1 MQTKSSQS
9 TDVTLYH
16 YQGEAVQEMSDKDS
30 FLLAD
35 DMGLGKTVTV
45 LVEIR
50 QNPHERVLIVCPKTV
65 IPVWEAHIKWL
76 VPEAVVHNGVY
87 LGMQFGSPC
96 FVVTNYEQVRINE
109 DLYRQ
114 VHWDYLV
121 ADEAHY
127 LKNRKARRTR
137 ALKHIRATRK
147 RALTGTPV
155 INRPDELWSLL
166 NWLHPLRYR
175 SYWKFFEFYCNPPE
189 APILMADYTFK
200 ELGKVQVG
208 DLVMGWDQVHDYV
221 KLVPSEVLA
230 THTREAPLVQ
240 VLLESGTSLRC
251 TPDHLWEAGHLHRG
265 YWTTP
270 QVGKSLAH
278 IVDPPRVLS
287 PEEQRVADWLSGVY
301 DGEGTW
307 PFISQSRV
315 KNPEVYER
323 ICRSLEGLG
332 FNIVRQDTGVRV
344 RGGPEPYKSR
354 GDKSF
359 RQATVNFLNW
369 CEPSKKDWIY
379 KRLTWKRMRT
389 PDKIISVVPD
399 GEGEVISM
407 MTSTGNY
414 IVHGYASKNC
424 DYWQHPTMGYK
435 KVLGPKN
442 TGHLRAELSQFTLR
456 RLKQEVLTELPE
468 KYYTRVL
475 VDLHPPQRRAY
486 EGMKKDFLAWI
497 GQHENEPVP
506 APVVVAQLTRLRQF
520 AAAYAQYDEDGRVR
534 LTEPSAKLDAL
545 MEIVEG
551 TDQQI
556 VVFSQFKDAI
566 RLAQA
571 RLKDAGISYTT
582 LTGDTPQGQRG
593 ERVESFQAGQRRVFL
608 GTTGAGGVGITLHA
622 ASIVVFI
629 DRSWSPADNAQA
641 EDRLHRIGQKSAVQV
656 ILLEARDTVDQAV
669 EAKLRMKWSWIKQI
683 LGKDG

>member
-175 SYWKFFEFYCNPPE
+175 SYWKFFEFYC
-189 APILMADYTFK
+189 
-200 ELGKVQVG
+200 
-208 DLVMGWDQVHDYV
+208 
-221 KLVPSEVLA
+221 
-230 THTREAPLVQ
+230 
-240 VLLESGTSLRC
+240 
-251 TPDHLWEAGHLHRG
+251 
-265 YWTTP
+265 
-270 QVGKSLAH
+270 
-278 IVDPPRVLS
+278 
-287 PEEQRVADWLSGVY
+287 
-301 DGEGTW
+301 
-307 PFISQSRV
+307 
-315 KNPEVYER
+315 
-323 ICRSLEGLG
+323 
-332 FNIVRQDTGVRV
+332 
-344 RGGPEPYKSR
+344 
-354 GDKSF
+354 
-359 RQATVNFLNW
+359 
-369 CEPSKKDWIY
+369 
-379 KRLTWKRMRT
+379 
-389 PDKIISVVPD
+389 
-399 GEGEVISM
+399 
-407 MTSTGNY
+407 
-414 IVHGYASKNC
+414 

-468 KYYTRVL
+468 KYYTRIL